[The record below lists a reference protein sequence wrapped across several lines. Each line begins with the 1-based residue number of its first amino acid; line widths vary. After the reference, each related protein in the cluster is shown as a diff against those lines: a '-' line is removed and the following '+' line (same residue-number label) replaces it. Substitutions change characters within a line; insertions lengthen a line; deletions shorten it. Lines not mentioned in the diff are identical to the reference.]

1 MPDNEPAEDRSVRG
15 NAIKPAKVEP
25 EQPIDSKYLVGEL
38 GLENTIIK
46 NVTVQPQE
54 QVLVDTGIS
63 NRTEVFSVQ
72 VVNQSNNSDV
82 IFNGEVSSNMDLS
95 GDKFSLPIEYATVSG
110 DGEDGLNNT
119 FYVLIRNT
127 TSKPQFSEFRIN
139 ILHFATN

>member
-1 MPDNEPAEDRSVRG
+1 MPNEPAEDRSVRG
-15 NAIKPAKVEP
+15 NLIRPAVVEP
-25 EQPIDSKYLVGEL
+25 EQPIDSEYLVGEL

-46 NVTVQPQE
+46 DKTVQPGE
-54 QVLVDTGIS
+54 QILVDTGIT

-95 GDKFSLPIEYATVSG
+95 GAEFENPIEYATISG
-110 DGEDGLNNT
+110 DGDDSLNQT

-127 TSKPQFSEFRIN
+127 GSDTFSDFRIN